1 MDKSVLN
8 DYIDACELIEETEK
22 EIRALKRKKR
32 TLVQDKVERSN
43 PEWPFEP
50 QSVTIQGTL
59 FRDKDE
65 DRLVAEE
72 RLLEEQK
79 DKAEELKQRVEKW
92 MLTIPCRMQR
102 IIKYKIFKDLTWE
115 ETARLMG
122 RKATGESVKKEYQ
135 RFFEKS

>member
-8 DYIDACELIEETEK
+8 DYIDACALVEETEK
-22 EIRALKRKKR
+22 EIRSLKRKKK

-43 PEWPFEP
+43 PEWPYEP

-65 DRLVAEE
+65 DRLLAEE

-79 DKAEELKQRVEKW
+79 DNAEELKQQVEKW
-92 MLTIPCRMQR
+92 MITIPCRMQR
-102 IIKYKIFKDLTWE
+102 IIKYKIFKDLTWKE
-115 ETARLMG
+115 VAVLMG
-122 RKATGESVKKEYQ
+122 RRCTENSVKMEFQ
-135 RFFEKS
+135 RFMKEK